1 MSIKYGADIKPVGL
15 SLGGRSRT
23 GKRATAG
30 SVPIQQ
36 ATLNALGNLPAPS
49 ERVRQWSTIAGGAA
63 SKPPNLAFAISPT
76 AQAAPLGRLP
86 STTGAYR
93 GSTPLSR
100 GTQEKLQEAGRFIG
114 REVLGIEDQYV
125 GNKLRSGIKSLF
137 GSSPFGSTP
146 ESFDWA
152 PFKQGGKVTKRR

>member
-63 SKPPNLAFAISPT
+63 SKQPNLAFAISPT

-93 GSTPLSR
+93 GSTHYLEELKRSYKR
-100 GTQEKLQEAGRFIG
+100 L
-114 REVLGIEDQYV
+114 ED
-125 GNKLRSGIKSLF
+125 L
-137 GSSPFGSTP
+137 
-146 ESFDWA
+146 
-152 PFKQGGKVTKRR
+152 